1 MRMGMLVDGKWHD
14 VWYDTDASKGRF
26 VRSESQFRNWIT
38 ADGKAGPSGKAGF
51 KAEPNRYHLYISRA
65 CPWAHR
71 VMIFR
76 KLKGLEEMI
85 SISAV
90 NSYMGA
96 EGWTFDAGP
105 GVIPDPINNARRV
118 YEIYTAADPHYG
130 GRATVP
136 IVWDKKQHTIVSNE
150 SKEIIRMFNDAFGEV
165 GATGPDYYPEALRA
179 EIDELND
186 LIYANINNGV
196 YRAGFATTQ
205 EAYEEAVTALFDA
218 LDMLDERLAKRRYL
232 TGPDITEADW
242 RFFTT
247 LVRFDPVYFGHFKC
261 NRRRIVDYPNL
272 SGYVRDLYQQPGVA
286 ETVDVEF
293 CKQHYYGSHKTINPY
308 LIIPI
313 GPEIDYGLPHDRARL
328 AA

>member
-118 YEIYTAADPHYG
+118 YEIYTAADPHYS

>member
-1 MRMGMLVDGKWHD
+1 
-14 VWYDTDASKGRF
+14 

-65 CPWAHR
+65 GPWAHR

-118 YEIYTAADPHYG
+118 YEIYTAADPHYS